1 MGGRRFIIGT
11 RGSRLALWQANWVK
25 ARLEEQ
31 YGGGRVDLEIIRTQG
46 DKRTD
51 VPLAKIGRKGL
62 FTKEIEW
69 ALLDGRV
76 DLAVHSMKDLPT
88 ALPKG
93 LKIGAVTARE
103 DVRDVLIS
111 RDGKALLELPASA
124 KVGTG
129 SMRRRVQL
137 GHVRRDLVFEDLR
150 GNLDTRLR
158 KLWEGQFDAI
168 VLAAAGLERMGWADA
183 ITEYI
188 STERCLPAVGQGAL
202 GVEIRENDEEV
213 AELVSA
219 LEDGDTRWGVM
230 AERSFLATLGGGCQ
244 VPIGAWGRVE
254 HGEMVLE
261 GVVAEESGEWVVRGK
276 CRGDRSDA
284 ERIGVV
290 LAEELLA
297 EGVSFL
303 SRCSL

>member
-1 MGGRRFIIGT
+1 LPAGARIGT
-11 RGSRLALWQANWVK
+11 GSVRRRAQLGHL
-25 ARLEEQ
+25 
-31 YGGGRVDLEIIRTQG
+31 
-46 DKRTD
+46 
-51 VPLAKIGRKGL
+51 
-62 FTKEIEW
+62 
-69 ALLDGRV
+69 
-76 DLAVHSMKDLPT
+76 
-88 ALPKG
+88 
-93 LKIGAVTARE
+93 RE
-103 DVRDVLIS
+103 DVS
-111 RDGKALLELPASA
+111 
-124 KVGTG
+124 
-129 SMRRRVQL
+129 
-137 GHVRRDLVFEDLR
+137 FEDLR

-158 KLWEGQFDAI
+158 KLREGQFDAM
-168 VLAAAGLERMGWADA
+168 VLAAAGLKRMGWVDVIA
-183 ITEYI
+183 EYI

-202 GVEIRENDEEV
+202 GVEIREDDKEV

-230 AERSFLATLGGGCQ
+230 AERSFLAALGGGCQ

-254 HGEMVLE
+254 QGKVVLE
-261 GVVAEESGEWVVRGK
+261 GMIAEKSGEWVVRGK